1 MATAPP
7 TYLDKLPRIEA
18 SSVALAF
25 DCYEFGVLGVV
36 VVEGQTMLLGISS
49 MLRAQVAAEVN
60 LGLFGVVLVL
70 SSRHLL
76 S

>member
-1 MATAPP
+1 MATTPP
-7 TYLDKLPRIEA
+7 AYPEKLPRIEA

-25 DCYEFGVLGVV
+25 DRYEFGVLGVV
-36 VVEGQTMLLGISS
+36 VVEGQAMLLLKSS
-49 MLRAQVAAEVN
+49 MLRAQVAGEVN
-60 LGLFGVVLVL
+60 LGLFGIVFVL